1 MTRKAQ
7 EEPLIAHA
15 LSAYRLKGVCL
26 SLVGRLL
33 IARDLLAYVS
43 FGSAQRSELL
53 CLQLEKLPLIA
64 EHALE
69 MVSFC

>member
-43 FGSAQRSELL
+43 FGSAQRHQFFS
-53 CLQLEKLPLIA
+53 
-64 EHALE
+64 
-69 MVSFC
+69 

>member
-26 SLVGRLL
+26 SLMPFEL

-43 FGSAQRSELL
+43 FGSLR
-53 CLQLEKLPLIA
+53 
-64 EHALE
+64 
-69 MVSFC
+69 

>member
-15 LSAYRLKGVCL
+15 LSAYRSRAFCL

-33 IARDLLAYVS
+33 IARDLLAYRMY
-43 FGSAQRSELL
+43 F
-53 CLQLEKLPLIA
+53 
-64 EHALE
+64 
-69 MVSFC
+69 